1 MPESRPRIVFFDM
14 EGTLLG
20 KEYRLDD
27 GIVAPSAWTLLAE
40 RLGPGCLAAEQ
51 QTKLHWK
58 AGKYSNY
65 IEWMRATVEIHR
77 QFGLTESLFRSV
89 TDSVAFTPNVQAA
102 VERIRS
108 WGSKTVVISGGFKAL
123 SDRVQRALRIDHA
136 FAACEY
142 FFDEESGQIDHF
154 NLLPADEVGKVD
166 FMRLMCR
173 EYGVQ
178 STDCAFV
185 GDGMNDVHLAREV
198 GFSVAFNAQPELV
211 AASTASI
218 AQLAGAEDF
227 IAVANLLEQH
237 FLTRESPEGRFDGV
251 RAGHTSQSEHST

>member
-1 MPESRPRIVFFDM
+1 MSKPRPRIVFFDM

-27 GIVAPSAWTLLAE
+27 GVVAPSAWTLLAE
-40 RLGPGCLAAEQ
+40 HLGPECLAAEQ

-58 AGKYSNY
+58 ACKYSNY

-77 QFGLTESLFRSV
+77 QFGLTESVFRAV
-89 TDSVAFTPNVQAA
+89 TDSVALTPNVHAA
-102 VERIRS
+102 FKRIHS
-108 WGSKTVVISGGFKAL
+108 WETKTVLISGGFKAL
-123 SDRVQRALRIDHA
+123 SDRVQRTLRIDHA

-142 FFDEESGQIDHF
+142 FFDAETGKIDHF

-178 STDCAFV
+178 SIDCAFV

-211 AASTASI
+211 AASTMSI
-218 AQLAGAEDF
+218 AQPAGSEDF
-227 IAVANLLEQH
+227 MAVVDLLERH
-237 FLTRESPEGRFDGV
+237 FLIRQSAESQVDRLV
-251 RAGHTSQSEHST
+251 AGHILPSEY